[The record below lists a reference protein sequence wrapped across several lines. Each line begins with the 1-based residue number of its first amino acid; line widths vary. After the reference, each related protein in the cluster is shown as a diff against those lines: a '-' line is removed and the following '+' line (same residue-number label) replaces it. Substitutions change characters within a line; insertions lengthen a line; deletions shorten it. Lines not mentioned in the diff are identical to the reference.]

1 MIGKDKNNNNNNEER
16 QRISSIV
23 SGDPKGSTL
32 SSTSHVIGRSRSCSS
47 GSESRYYCRVDSQ
60 EHVITTS
67 DLLCFAFQCACGM
80 EYLASKKVR
89 MWHAPKRAISK
100 IIETNRKELNSFL
113 KRANIFIR
121 IPFRK
126 HLIHRD
132 LAARNV
138 LLADDKIVKICDF
151 GLAKDCYKYE
161 NYVKKGDG
169 PLPIKWMAIES
180 IRDHVFTIKSDVWSF
195 GILMWEFFTL
205 GSNPYPG
212 VEIDEEFYK
221 RLSVGYRMEKPDYC
235 PENIYHIMQD
245 CWQDNPDD
253 RPEFSQ
259 LSDTLGGLIETGV
272 KQHYIDLNAPYLE
285 MNNKMQNH
293 TYLNLPDDEGRSSPT
308 RLYMNS
314 VTNSSFFYDTVPP
327 VKRSVSD
334 EAESKETLE
343 DVPMIQ
349 LDTIK
354 ENQYEKNAQHE
365 DHCLPPSDYL
375 KMGESCSR

>member
-1 MIGKDKNNNNNNEER
+1 MLTLQDQQ

-32 SSTSHVIGRSRSCSS
+32 SSTSHVMGRSMSCSS

-80 EYLASKKVR
+80 EYLASKK
-89 MWHAPKRAISK
+89 
-100 IIETNRKELNSFL
+100 
-113 KRANIFIR
+113 
-121 IPFRK
+121 
-126 HLIHRD
+126 LIHRD

-221 RLSVGYRMEKPDYC
+221 RLNVGYRMEKPDYC
-235 PENIYHIMQD
+235 PENIYYIMQD

-334 EAESKETLE
+334 EPGSKETLE